1 MEWLEVA
8 LLAVCVGVV
17 VGLVAIRQLHPG
29 HPGRS
34 PAEPEPRRARPALA
48 GNPGDEITDAGVADV
63 LAVLGDIAI
72 VVDVND
78 TVVMHSQSAVPLGLV
93 RDSDLTHAALRT
105 VVRGVRRDGVI
116 RQMDLD
122 VPRGPMG
129 EGTLSLNVRVA
140 PLGARHVLLLVEDR
154 TQARRVEEVR
164 RDFVANVSHELKT
177 PVGGISLLAEAIADA
192 SDDPE
197 AVARFASRIGAESR
211 RLSTLV
217 AEIVE
222 LSRLQTQ
229 QDDPPDTLVDMA
241 VVTREAVDATRTL
254 AEGRD
259 IVFAE
264 AIAGQSWVYGDAN
277 QLRTAVGNLL
287 TNAVNYS
294 PPRTRV
300 AVTVRTRGFVIEVA
314 VADQGTGIAAADLD
328 RIFERFYRADPARS
342 RATGGTGLGLAI
354 VKHVCSNHGGEVT
367 VWSSEG
373 HGSTFTIRLPSASHG
388 PATPGTDRDAIN
400 SRDSRAA
407 GDSAAASSAPPQALP
422 DAPPDTS
429 PAATRDRG
437 STPSGPPGPTPPQY
451 SPTPSEEVRR

>member
-8 LLAVCVGVV
+8 VLAVCVGVV

-29 HPGRS
+29 RPGRRH
-34 PAEPEPRRARPALA
+34 AQPEPSRARPALA
-48 GNPGDEITDAGVADV
+48 GNPADEIDDAGVADV

-93 RDSDLTHAALRT
+93 RDSDLTHTALRT

-122 VPRGPMG
+122 VPRGPIG

-264 AIAGQSWVYGDAN
+264 AIAEQSWVYGDAN

-294 PPRTRV
+294 PRHTRV

-388 PATPGTDRDAIN
+388 PAAPGTDRADV
-400 SRDSRAA
+400 D
-407 GDSAAASSAPPQALP
+407 AAAAT
-422 DAPPDTS
+422 PPDTS

-437 STPSGPPGPTPPQY
+437 ATASGPPGPTPPQH

>member
-122 VPRGPMG
+122 VPRGPIG

-177 PVGGISLLAEAIADA
+177 PVGGISLLLAFFSLQVLPAHWAGVLLIVLAFGLFVGEVLTTTFGLFTAGGVVALAMGSIIMFRGASPLFQIDAWLIATVTIIIAGAFAFIINRALSAHRKQAKTGREELIGKTALVKVALNPSGTVFFKGERWEAISEEGQIKPGENVIITKVD
-192 SDDPE
+192 
-197 AVARFASRIGAESR
+197 G
-211 RLSTLV
+211 LTLY
-217 AEIVE
+217 
-222 LSRLQTQ
+222 
-229 QDDPPDTLVDMA
+229 
-241 VVTREAVDATRTL
+241 VTRK
-254 AEGRD
+254 
-259 IVFAE
+259 
-264 AIAGQSWVYGDAN
+264 Q
-277 QLRTAVGNLL
+277 
-287 TNAVNYS
+287 
-294 PPRTRV
+294 
-300 AVTVRTRGFVIEVA
+300 
-314 VADQGTGIAAADLD
+314 QG
-328 RIFERFYRADPARS
+328 S
-342 RATGGTGLGLAI
+342 
-354 VKHVCSNHGGEVT
+354 K
-367 VWSSEG
+367 
-373 HGSTFTIRLPSASHG
+373 
-388 PATPGTDRDAIN
+388 
-400 SRDSRAA
+400 
-407 GDSAAASSAPPQALP
+407 
-422 DAPPDTS
+422 
-429 PAATRDRG
+429 
-437 STPSGPPGPTPPQY
+437 
-451 SPTPSEEVRR
+451 